1 MTKFLKLSDMESKQ
15 LTKKMPPRAIM
26 NMLQSDGKIEN
37 IKKDTENNIKN
48 EITISGLKNKIT
60 KIKNLS

>member
-1 MTKFLKLSDMESKQ
+1 MEFKQ

-48 EITISGLKNKIT
+48 EITISGLKNEIT
-60 KIKNLS
+60 KIKNLG